1 MKLGVFFILVWI
13 WSLFSL
19 LKANGIR
26 REETNEQRL
35 VKDLLNGYDKRVR
48 PVMPSNTSLPLNV
61 TFGLALSQIIDV
73 DEKNQILTTNCWLN
87 QMWTDY
93 GLRWDPKEYGDIKV
107 VRLPYDQIWRPDI
120 FLYNN
125 ADVSTYFSSISSNV
139 IVTSQGNVTW
149 LSMVIFK
156 SSCSI
161 NVRYFPFDEQNC
173 SMTFASW
180 TYDGFHINLILN
192 TLEGDISNYIPNSE
206 WHLHKLYVDRKVVYY
221 SCCAEPYPDIT
232 FYIHILRRPLFYVF
246 NMVMPCIMITLVALL
261 GFYIPSDSGEKV
273 TMGITTLLS
282 MTVFMMLVAENMPPT
297 SDVLPLI
304 GIYYGL
310 TIIIVSLATGMTVFT
325 LNIHHKGQRG
335 HPVSPI
341 IRKIFFGVFARVM
354 CVKMDGDYNR
364 NSSKYTPDFASNVT
378 NNYTS
383 VSKGSEVERTK
394 LLEDGVRSCCCNL
407 DRQAMN
413 HAYEMKPEN
422 NVRKN
427 HLPEQHQNNQPI
439 FAAPNNETTSTL
451 EHNFTKVLS
460 KVCHTIENNESRQRE
475 QDVRES
481 VRFEWQQ
488 LALVVDRML
497 LTVFVLITLIM
508 TSAILMQGPLSQSD
522 NP

>member
-1 MKLGVFFILVWI
+1 MKIRSLYILI
-13 WSLFSL
+13 CKWSLFAVF
-19 LKANGIR
+19 KTQGVR

-35 VKDLLNGYDKRVR
+35 VRDLLLGYDRRVR
-48 PVMPSNTSLPLNV
+48 PVMPDNTSLPLNV

-93 GLRWDPKEYGDIKV
+93 GLRWNPKDYGGIKV

-180 TYDGFHINLILN
+180 TYDGYQINLVLN
-192 TLEGDISNYIPNSE
+192 THEGDISNYISNSE
-206 WHLHKLYVDRKVVYY
+206 WHLHKLYVQRNVVFY

-232 FYIHILRRPLFYVF
+232 FYIHIQRRPLFYIF
-246 NMVMPCIMITLVALL
+246 NMVMPCVMITLVALL

-297 SDVLPLI
+297 SNVLPLI
-304 GIYYGL
+304 GIYYGI

-325 LNIHHKGQRG
+325 LNIHHKGHRG
-335 HPVSPI
+335 EPIHPLLK
-341 IRKIFFGVFARVM
+341 KIFFGVFAKMM
-354 CVKMDGDYNR
+354 CVHNESYGHR
-364 NSSKYTPDFASNVT
+364 SKVM
-378 NNYTS
+378 
-383 VSKGSEVERTK
+383 
-394 LLEDGVRSCCCNL
+394 DGVRSCGCIHNH
-407 DRQAMN
+407 DRQTIN
-413 HAYEMKPEN
+413 HSYDLKPEN
-422 NVRKN
+422 NARKIN
-427 HLPEQHQNNQPI
+427 IPDIQNNQQTFSTPSS
-439 FAAPNNETTSTL
+439 ETVSSL
-451 EHNFTKVLS
+451 EINFSKVLN
-460 KVCHTIENNESRQRE
+460 KVCNTIDSSESRQRE
-475 QDVRES
+475 LDAREFVRH
-481 VRFEWQQ
+481 EWQQ

-497 LTVFVLITLIM
+497 MTIFVLVTLFMTFAIM
-508 TSAILMQGPLSQSD
+508 IQGPLSQEG
-522 NP
+522 